1 MNEVVKI
8 MIIESL
14 SVKEEKWMI
23 VAPESVVSYL
33 IKMFIIRTIWE

>member
-14 SVKEEKWMI
+14 SVKEEKLMI